1 MTGISIKYHFDG
13 ECAGKVMTGISIKY
27 HFDGECAGK
36 VMTGNSIKYHFD
48 GDEECA
54 GTFSQSDDRESPS
67 NTTLMEN
74 VPAK

>member
-36 VMTGNSIKYHFD
+36 VITGISIDHVPAKWYLTGNS
-48 GDEECA
+48 
-54 GTFSQSDDRESPS
+54 
-67 NTTLMEN
+67 TLMEN

>member
-27 HFDGECAGK
+27 HFD
-36 VMTGNSIKYHFD
+36 
-48 GDEECA
+48 A
-54 GTFSQSDDRESPS
+54 GTFSIKDLMEK
-67 NTTLMEN
+67 NTTLMAN